1 MADVFSFEGRS
12 IAMRPGQSLA
22 AALIAAGERGFRETA
37 GGELRGVFCGMGVCQ
52 ECLVEIDGVPNRRAC
67 MEKAAPGLSVRRQSA
82 LARLESTPPGAPGAV
97 TVETPDVLVVGGGA
111 GGLEAAIAAARAG
124 ARVLVLDERPVPG
137 GQYYKQAAEAAP
149 LDAQQREG
157 AALVTRAWAAG
168 AELRGGVE
176 VWGAFDG
183 PVLTASVGDDALI
196 VRPRA
201 TVIATGAYERPR
213 MIPGWQLPGVMTT
226 GAAQT
231 LWRSYRTLP
240 GKRVI
245 VAGSGPLNVQVALEL
260 ARGGAQLLAVCEAA
274 PSPFRR
280 LGHAARMA
288 RADPAL
294 AAHGALM
301 LAGLAARGVRV
312 RHETVIERIAPRGD
326 ELEVTLAGPNDAGPL
341 VADAV
346 LMNEGFQPSN
356 EILRL
361 LGCAMDWGGRFAQL
375 RPVRSADGETSVAG
389 LFAVGDCCGLG
400 GAPAA
405 AAEGAIAGAAVARRL
420 GFAAP
425 DPGDAHKALARA
437 RAFQDALWRLY
448 AHAPHDLASVP
459 PETLFC
465 RCEEVTKGALD
476 AAQGQEP
483 GDVGA
488 VKRATRIGMGRCQA
502 RYCGPALVQLQ
513 ALRRREAITD
523 RSFFAPRAPIKPVRI
538 ATVLATEPALDALRP
553 DD

>member
-1 MADVFSFEGRS
+1 MTDVFSFEGRP
-12 IAMRPGQSLA
+12 IAARPGQSLA
-22 AALIAAGERGFRETA
+22 AALIAAGERGLRQTA

-52 ECLVEIDGVPNRRAC
+52 ECLVEIDGMPNRRAC
-67 MEKAAPGLSVRRQSA
+67 MEKAAPGLTVRRQPA
-82 LARLESTPPGAPGAV
+82 FARLDGAPSVAGKV
-97 TVETPDVLVVGGGA
+97 VVETPDVLVVGGGA

-124 ARVLVLDERPVPG
+124 ARVLVLDERPAPG
-137 GQYYKQAAEAAP
+137 GQYYKQAVGAAP
-149 LDAQQREG
+149 LDAQQRDG
-157 AALVTRAWAAG
+157 AALVARARAAG

-213 MIPGWQLPGVMTT
+213 MVPGWQLPGVMTT

-245 VAGSGPLNVQVALEL
+245 VAGSGPLNLQVALEL
-260 ARGGAQLLAVCEAA
+260 ARGGARILAVCEAA
-274 PSPFRR
+274 PSPLRR
-280 LGHAARMA
+280 LGDAARMA
-288 RADPAL
+288 WADPAL
-294 AAHGALM
+294 AARGARM
-301 LAGLAARGVRV
+301 LAALAARGIRV
-312 RHETVIERIAPRGD
+312 RHETVLEQIAPADDALAVR
-326 ELEVTLAGPNDAGPL
+326 LAGPSGTL

-361 LGCAMDWGGRFAQL
+361 LGCGMDWDARFGQL
-375 RPVRSADGETSVAG
+375 RPVRSADGETTVAG
-389 LFAVGDCCGLG
+389 LYAVGDCCGLG

-405 AAEGAIAGAAVARRL
+405 AAEGAIAGAAAARRL
-420 GFAAP
+420 GFAAAGP
-425 DPGDAHKALARA
+425 KGVHQALARA

-448 AHAPHDLASVP
+448 AHPPQDLTNVP
-459 PETLFC
+459 PDTLLC
-465 RCEEVTKGALD
+465 RCEEVTKGALE
-476 AAQGQEP
+476 AGHEQG
-483 GDVGA
+483 DIGA
-488 VKRATRIGMGRCQA
+488 VKRATRIGMGRCQG
-502 RYCGPALVQLQ
+502 RYCGPVLVQLQ

-538 ATVLATEPALDALRP
+538 ATVLATEQALDALRP
-553 DD
+553 DA